1 MEFLENQKQMEP
13 VGDDAE
19 LNEAFEDDERPHPP
33 QIKKSKKNQIGF
45 HVRNKGYHT
54 QEFREAMREEMR
66 RKQKATEAMYEMT
79 KGKDETIKR
88 LKGLKLYKGEG

>member
-1 MEFLENQKQMEP
+1 EP

-66 RKQKATEAMYEMT
+66 RKRKATEAMYKMT
-79 KGKDETIKR
+79 KGKEETIK
-88 LKGLKLYKGEG
+88 